1 MNYKLSTKILKEIK
15 KANRILVNCHR
26 SPDPDAVGSALAFYQ
41 VLIRLGKEVKIVS
54 PSDIFPDVMF
64 LPLTEKIQK
73 IDYATFDFGKYDLFV
88 SLDSANISMITGKK
102 VGEKPDI
109 PIIVIDHHKTN
120 DFYGTINLVDE
131 TVSSTAE
138 LLYVIFEDWG
148 IEIDKAIAQLLLTGI
163 IADTGV
169 FEYQGVTSQTLGIAQ
184 KLMAKGADKNEI
196 ILNIFRTIPFSKLKF
211 WGEIIRRMEI
221 DEKYKFVW
229 SAIPYS
235 VYKDFGKPL
244 SAKES
249 AASMFASTVNDTDF
263 GMIMVEE
270 RREILSISLRS
281 RKDFDVSLVAEKL
294 EGGGHRTAAGAKVY
308 DLPFEKAVNKVL
320 SVARKVVDEKKD

>member
-1 MNYKLSTKILKEIK
+1 MNYKLSIKILKEIK
-15 KANRILVNCHR
+15 KANKILVNCHR

-41 VLIRLGKEVKIVS
+41 VLRRLGKEVKIVS
-54 PSDIFPDVMF
+54 PSDIFPDVKF

-73 IDYATFDFGKYDLFV
+73 IDYATFAFGKYDLFI
-88 SLDSANISMITGKK
+88 SLDSANISMITGSK

-120 DFYGTINLVDE
+120 DFYGAINLVDE
-131 TVSSTAE
+131 AVSSTAE
-138 LLYVIFEDWG
+138 LLYLIFEDWG
-148 IEIDKAIAQLLLTGI
+148 VKIDKAIAQLLLTGI
-163 IADTGV
+163 IADTGA

-184 KLMAKGADKNEI
+184 KLMAEGADKNEI
-196 ILNIFRTIPFSKLKF
+196 ILNIFRTISFSKLKF

-229 SAIPYS
+229 SATPYS

-249 AASMFASTVNDTDF
+249 AASMFTSVVNGTDF

-270 RREILSISLRS
+270 TRGILSISLRS
-281 RKDFDVSLVAEKL
+281 RKDFDVSLIAEKL
-294 EGGGHRTAAGAKVY
+294 GGGGHKTAAGAKVY
-308 DLPFEKAVNKVL
+308 DLPFEKAVERVL